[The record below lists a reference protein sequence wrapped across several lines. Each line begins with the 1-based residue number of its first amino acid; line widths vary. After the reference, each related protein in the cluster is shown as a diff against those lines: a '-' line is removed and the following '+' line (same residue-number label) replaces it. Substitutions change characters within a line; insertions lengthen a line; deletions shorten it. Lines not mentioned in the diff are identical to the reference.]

1 MNTRD
6 DEDHRRTCR
15 NRPVV
20 VADGHQYQGVELD
33 MSRHDLGHPQLP
45 GLWSDLHGHCR
56 VGTLRCASCGRW
68 LYLQERA
75 GVGRIVCG
83 YTAGQ
88 ITAHQ
93 NESDEHRALKELVA
107 TAAERAGLTPM
118 EEDRAGHGKR
128 ITDVRVTGGRADVG
142 WEIQLSP
149 ITSATL
155 KRRVARAESDGIV
168 PSWLALSGTAVA
180 KLIDYRAPLSA
191 TQSRTALEYLALQ
204 DVPLTGVRTVQ
215 VEECTG
221 KHKTEKWHRGQPCSG
236 RHSKHVPLI
245 HGNPTLARMVE
256 GTAAQTWV
264 PVRWPRPV
272 GGRDIVVWLT
282 PRDRDRMLE
291 VDGLAPQRSITERPA
306 DLRARTGYH
315 VPLTTGPDESPAAP
329 DQPPLR
335 HALLLRAP
343 RHAGT
348 AGHVRAVQPVPPG
361 TAVPL
366 MVWFRTDDSFPSHP
380 KVRSIP
386 RANRMRVVGTWL
398 ACGAWSAHHLT
409 DGRVPADVVLDEGGK
424 AVDAGTLV
432 TVGLWHR
439 DGHGCERCPQPGA
452 GAYQFHDWSEYQKTR
467 EQVMAERKKTAD
479 RVADFRKKRRN
490 TGGNAVTPDEPTD
503 QYDPGNEGG
512 NGVTPSLVT
521 MPPARTRPEKISPD
535 GDISSALALRPD
547 DRPDVERVCRHLAD
561 RIEANGSRRPA
572 IGKGWHD
579 AARLLI
585 DRDQI
590 TEAQIHAAI
599 DWCQADDFWRSN
611 ILSMPKLREKYD
623 QLRLAATRPQGRSA
637 NGSGHRVS
645 PGDRALMLAQSY
657 APGSETG

>member
-1 MNTRD
+1 
-6 DEDHRRTCR
+6 
-15 NRPVV
+15 
-20 VADGHQYQGVELD
+20 
-33 MSRHDLGHPQLP
+33 
-45 GLWSDLHGHCR
+45 
-56 VGTLRCASCGRW
+56 
-68 LYLQERA
+68 
-75 GVGRIVCG
+75 
-83 YTAGQ
+83 
-88 ITAHQ
+88 
-93 NESDEHRALKELVA
+93 
-107 TAAERAGLTPM
+107 
-118 EEDRAGHGKR
+118 
-128 ITDVRVTGGRADVG
+128 
-142 WEIQLSP
+142 
-149 ITSATL
+149 
-155 KRRVARAESDGIV
+155 
-168 PSWLALSGTAVA
+168 
-180 KLIDYRAPLSA
+180 
-191 TQSRTALEYLALQ
+191 
-204 DVPLTGVRTVQ
+204 
-215 VEECTG
+215 
-221 KHKTEKWHRGQPCSG
+221 
-236 RHSKHVPLI
+236 
-245 HGNPTLARMVE
+245 
-256 GTAAQTWV
+256 
-264 PVRWPRPV
+264 
-272 GGRDIVVWLT
+272 
-282 PRDRDRMLE
+282 
-291 VDGLAPQRSITERPA
+291 
-306 DLRARTGYH
+306 
-315 VPLTTGPDESPAAP
+315 
-329 DQPPLR
+329 
-335 HALLLRAP
+335 
-343 RHAGT
+343 
-348 AGHVRAVQPVPPG
+348 
-361 TAVPL
+361 